1 MASVIYRNEK
11 ITLNCSVPW
20 NSLGLDY
27 IWYKDATLFNSNQT
41 YTIDSADPSPNGEY
55 KCQVKRDN
63 DTSELSDPLT
73 LSVVGKDVK

>member
-1 MASVIYRNEK
+1 MYINEK
-11 ITLNCSVPW
+11 ITLDCSVPGD
-20 NSLGLDY
+20 SSGLEY
-27 IWYKDATLFNSNQT
+27 IWYKDATLFNSNQI
-41 YTIDSADPSPNGEY
+41 YTIDSADPSRNGEY